1 MYTIISYRANGQ
13 VWRSGYCEGR
23 TDSDFSIQT
32 TASSSD
38 AVEFLA
44 QAIYLDKVAQNRDLN
59 KDYEFTEAAEI
70 TLGINGYFGSEHSVD
85 SVSDEFYEK
94 DLEERND
101 MLKQAQLIAAAKYDN
116 RLRSHREE
124 KQREADKARRKAE
137 EQQEAFERKQLER
150 LKEKYGE

>member
-1 MYTIISYRANGQ
+1 MYTIISYRENGQ
-13 VWRSGYCEGR
+13 VFRGGYCEGR

-32 TASSSD
+32 TRSGSD
-38 AVEFLA
+38 AIEFLA

-59 KDYEFTEAAEI
+59 KDYDFTEAAEI
-70 TLGINGYFGSEHSVD
+70 TLGINGYFGTEHSVD
-85 SVSDEFYEK
+85 MVSDEFYEK

-124 KQREADKARRKAE
+124 KQREAAQARRTAE
-137 EQQEAFERKQLER
+137 EQQEAFERKQLSR